1 MHRNKFI
8 VMIYFKRF
16 LRYCC
21 SVIAFLSAGQQPVSA
36 QAVLVYFKPLPA
48 TDTIHVEVNLEPDS
62 LALGDTIPNSLFFSE
77 IPAAYLQEI
86 DYLADSSAALV
97 LGRGHFS
104 LNDSIAAYWV
114 EIRQYWFQHHALFIY
129 DRHRKT
135 FVDMVRLAEWY
146 GGESGQI
153 LVGSWLFDYDGDGQ
167 KDIFRREIR
176 HSMVPE
182 GETVLERTEEMAGLL
197 RWENG
202 KFRET
207 IIDPFSEHAVAGKRF
222 PIRSFW

>member
-1 MHRNKFI
+1 ML
-8 VMIYFKRF
+8 YFKRF

-21 SVIAFLSAGQQPVSA
+21 AVAGFLSALQQPVTA
-36 QAVLVYFKPLPA
+36 QEVLVYFKQLRA
-48 TDTIHVEVNLEPDS
+48 TDTLHVEVNLEPDS
-62 LALGDTIPNSLFFSE
+62 PTLGDTIPNSLFFSE
-77 IPAAYLQEI
+77 IPAAFLQEI

-97 LGRGHFS
+97 LGRGRFS

-114 EIRQYWFQHHALFIY
+114 EIRQHWFQHQALLLY
-129 DRHRKT
+129 DRQRKM

-167 KDIFRREIR
+167 KDIFRREIQ
-176 HSMVPE
+176 HSMVPVDD
-182 GETVLERTEEMAGLL
+182 TVLEHTGEMAELL
-197 RWENG
+197 RWEKG
-202 KFRET
+202 KFRATVAE
-207 IIDPFSEHAVAGKRF
+207 PFSENGTGSKRF